1 MQRQIAAVVFLAV
14 LAGWFYG
21 PEVGLSVV
29 IAFAAL
35 VGASIAYRNSEEFM
49 RFESRALDSADTER
63 MNDRDYTDATFV
75 DVINGSR
82 FPIRIVDVTYLRV
95 EYNIDPFNFSPMHS
109 FLKQGEKPT
118 YKSPAVER
126 IPYEGILL
134 EPGARLSV
142 ALLPEQEPKPPAYA
156 RRPTHI
162 RVSTTTRT
170 YTSPIRSR
178 VPSRCMEIR
187 LRLLWRW
194 KMRNGEGIRAQI
206 LKWLVWEPYGCLTPR
221 RWRQPQWEQRNQ
233 RDKES
238 MANRDKGQA
247 T

>member
-1 MQRQIAAVVFLAV
+1 MQRRGIAAVAFLAV

-35 VGASIAYRNSEEFM
+35 VGASIAYRNSEEFV
-49 RFESRALDSADTER
+49 RFESRTLDSADTER
-63 MNDRDYTDATFV
+63 INGRDYTDATFV
-75 DVINGSR
+75 DVINASR
-82 FPIRIVDVTYLRV
+82 FPIRIIDVTYLLM
-95 EYNIDPFNFSPMHS
+95 EYDIGWFEFVPVHI
-109 FLKQGEKPT
+109 FLRQGEKPT

-134 EPGARLSV
+134 EPGTRLHV

-170 YTSPIRSR
+170 YTSPIISR
-178 VPSRCMEIR
+178 VPSRCIEIR

-194 KMRNGEGIRAQI
+194 KMQNEKGVRAKM
-206 LKWLVWEPYGCLTPR
+206 LKWLVWKPYGCLTPR
-221 RWRQPQWEQRNQ
+221 RWRQPQWEFWNQ

-238 MANRDKGQA
+238 MANRDKG
-247 T
+247 

>member
-1 MQRQIAAVVFLAV
+1 MQRRGIAAVAFLSV
-14 LAGWFYG
+14 LSGWFYG

-35 VGASIAYRNSEEFM
+35 VGASIAYRNSEEFV

-82 FPIRIVDVTYLRV
+82 FPIRIIDVTYLLV
-95 EYNIDPFNFSPMHS
+95 EYDVDPSNFLPVHI
-109 FLKQGEKPT
+109 LLRQGQNPT

-134 EPGARLSV
+134 EPGARLNV

-162 RVSTTTRT
+162 RVGTTTRT

-178 VPSRCMEIR
+178 VPSRCVEIR

-194 KMRNGEGIRAQI
+194 RTQNRKGIRA
-206 LKWLVWEPYGCLTPR
+206 KC
-221 RWRQPQWEQRNQ
+221 
-233 RDKES
+233 
-238 MANRDKGQA
+238 
-247 T
+247 